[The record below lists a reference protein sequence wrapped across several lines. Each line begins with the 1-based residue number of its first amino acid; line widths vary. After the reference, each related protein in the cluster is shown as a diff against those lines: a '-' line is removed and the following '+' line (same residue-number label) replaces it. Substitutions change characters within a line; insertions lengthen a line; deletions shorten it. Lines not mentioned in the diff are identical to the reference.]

1 MAQCLL
7 QTKLVLHSILKVI
20 HNDMRM
26 QMTNEQDM
34 IGYEVKIEINF
45 NFNYFFFK
53 LKPMKCKD

>member
-45 NFNYFFFK
+45 NFN
-53 LKPMKCKD
+53 